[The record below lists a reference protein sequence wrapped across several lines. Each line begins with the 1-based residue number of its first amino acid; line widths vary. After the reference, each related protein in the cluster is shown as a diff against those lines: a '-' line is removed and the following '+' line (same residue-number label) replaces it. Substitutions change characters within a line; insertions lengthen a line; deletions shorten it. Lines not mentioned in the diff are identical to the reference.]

1 MCFLGLLLPLK
12 NKIEN
17 PCCKR
22 MKLKTIVVITYY
34 APQKMNCRHQYPIH
48 ANYGLPQLN
57 FILTCNVLFGFYF
70 IKEIDRQ

>member
-17 PCCKR
+17 SCCKR
-22 MKLKTIVVITYY
+22 MKFKTIVVITYY
-34 APQKMNCRHQYPIH
+34 APQKMNCRYPIH

-57 FILTCNVLFGFYF
+57 FILTGNALFGFYF